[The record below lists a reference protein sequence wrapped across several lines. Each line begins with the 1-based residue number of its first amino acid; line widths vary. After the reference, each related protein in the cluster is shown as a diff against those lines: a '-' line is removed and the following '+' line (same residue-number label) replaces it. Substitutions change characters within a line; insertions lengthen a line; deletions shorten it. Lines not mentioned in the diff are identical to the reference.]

1 MDDKYE
7 DVLVNVNIVDDERTK
22 KSLENIKAGKQGYQ
36 AYANEEVDEFTG
48 ETTKKDLLYQYQEEL
63 EGEKKESFTLETGGE
78 YSEEA
83 NREKELAR
91 IRHKLKL
98 QNTVSLT
105 GPAPSVASDYYTE
118 QEMVSFKKPKKT
130 KKVKKK
136 MLKADDLLAMIGD
149 NGAEMNEEMAMKQ
162 KKRSSRIIDDDDVTL
177 SDGRL
182 PSGENLE
189 NFKLET
195 EKEPKSLAALKV
207 AQKLRKMKTVKTV
220 DKVAEEILLSNKQM
234 GDVEMEEDEGDR
246 NELIID
252 QTKEFCRGLTE
263 ISYSQSGLVE
273 TVDQELL
280 DFEKKMES
288 KRLLERTKMEDEM
301 EKKEI
306 AEKSEKS
313 KKSKRGTWEKVDH
326 EIVEEGKWK
335 EGARGKPNRR
345 RDKESK
351 GKNHE
356 VDAGGKAVLRPSI
369 LDDESMASSSMG
381 AALALANQKGYL
393 DAGEQKAR
401 SAGLKHLQ
409 CQNYNIEDK
418 SRDHE
423 EDDRKRRGGGRDRA
437 SYSGP
442 TQTFTEKKHYK
453 PSVNIEYI
461 DDGGRAMTSKEAFR
475 YLSHKFHGKGSG
487 KLKTEKRHR
496 KVQEEKLMEKM
507 SSTDTPLNTLSKLQ
521 HKTKEMATPYIV
533 LSGNKNSEPTSLK
546 K

>member
-1 MDDKYE
+1 MGDKYE

-36 AYANEEVDEFTG
+36 AYASEEVDEFTG
-48 ETTKKDLLYQYQEEL
+48 ETTKKDLLYQYKEEL
-63 EGEKKESFTLETGGE
+63 EGEKKESFTLEAGGE

-98 QNTVSLT
+98 QNTVSLS
-105 GPAPSVASDYYTE
+105 GPALTVASDYYTE
-118 QEMVSFKKPKKT
+118 QEMVAFKKPKKK

-136 MLKADDLLAMIGD
+136 MLKADDLLAMIGEND
-149 NGAEMNEEMAMKQ
+149 AEMTEEMSVKQ
-162 KKRSSRIIDDDDVTL
+162 KKRSSRIIDDDDMTL

-182 PSGENLE
+182 PPTENLE

-195 EKEPKSLAALKV
+195 ESEPKSLAALKI
-207 AQKLRKMKTVKTV
+207 AQKLRKIKTVRTV
-220 DKVAEEILLSNKQM
+220 DKVAEEILQSNMQS
-234 GDVEMEEDEGDR
+234 GDVEMEDDEGGR

-263 ISYSQSGLVE
+263 ISYSQSGLGE
-273 TVDQELL
+273 SVDQELL
-280 DFEKKMES
+280 DFEKKLES

-306 AEKSEKS
+306 AEKS

-345 RDKESK
+345 RDQGSN
-351 GKNHE
+351 GKKQD

-423 EDDRKRRGGGRDRA
+423 EDDRKRRGAGRDRG

-461 DDGGRAMTSKEAFR
+461 DDGGRSMTSKEAFR

-533 LSGNKNSEPTSLK
+533 LSGNKTSEPTSLK